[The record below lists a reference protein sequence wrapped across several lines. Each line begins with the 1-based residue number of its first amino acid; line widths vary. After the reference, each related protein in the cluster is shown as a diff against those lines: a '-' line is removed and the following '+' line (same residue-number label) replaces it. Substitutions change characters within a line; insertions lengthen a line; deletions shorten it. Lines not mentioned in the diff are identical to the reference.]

1 MNNFPGRNDHI
12 HGDEQYLT
20 ARPEITPDDILEVI
34 ANNGA
39 DVCGVTAREWIK
51 QLAATDALFHL
62 LVIVS
67 KDRHNQS
74 SAAMWY
80 TLKTRLIQSKT
91 LTRQAATSTSSQWM
105 NARPLRQSFPVT

>member
-51 QLAATDALFHL
+51 QLAATDALYHL

-67 KDRHNQS
+67 KDRHNRAFS
-74 SAAMWY
+74 G
-80 TLKTRLIQSKT
+80 LIDAIKIEIEGF
-91 LTRQAATSTSSQWM
+91 L
-105 NARPLRQSFPVT
+105 